1 MLCLPGK
8 SVHFYVISRKWRTNN
23 REIPVAIKEWKRQ
36 VVSRKEIIYLNR
48 EIEIQRKLD
57 HLNCIKLYGT
67 SKTPQGYPVLVMEL
81 AECSLTDLTT
91 KRVLRNR
98 AHPANPIKQLS
109 NEEKLRI
116 IKEIAEGIKYIHSQ
130 GFIHRD
136 LKVCICSII
145 SCVVGKYSDEG
156 RSSQDC

>member
-8 SVHFYVISRKWRTNN
+8 LGNFYVISRKWKNNN

-36 VVSRKEIIYLNR
+36 VVSRREIIYLNR

-57 HLNCIKLYGT
+57 HPNCIKLYGT
-67 SKTPQGYPVLVMEL
+67 SKTPRGYPVLVMEL

-91 KRVLRNR
+91 RRVRRNI
-98 AHPANPIKQLS
+98 AHPENKIEQLS
-109 NEEKLRI
+109 NEERLNI

-136 LKVCICSII
+136 LKVCILINNFMCSWTIF
-145 SCVVGKYSDEG
+145 
-156 RSSQDC
+156 